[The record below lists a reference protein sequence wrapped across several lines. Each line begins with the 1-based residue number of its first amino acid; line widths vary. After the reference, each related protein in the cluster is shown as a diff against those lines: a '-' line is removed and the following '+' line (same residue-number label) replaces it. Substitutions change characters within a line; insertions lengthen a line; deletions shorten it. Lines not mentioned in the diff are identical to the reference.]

1 MKFRFVKILFIVVVG
16 MLFAKVYQHNVFVKG
31 MYGLQHLK
39 HEKNRL
45 KKYKAELLLKYN
57 EERNLEKIYAW
68 AVQERGMRPCSL
80 QVMTSLE
87 KGGMLHGDGE

>member
-1 MKFRFVKILFIVVVG
+1 MKFRFVKILFLAVVL
-16 MLFAKVYQHNVFVKG
+16 MLFGKIYQHNIFVKG

-57 EERNLEKIYAW
+57 EERNLENIYAW
-68 AVQERGMRPCSL
+68 AVQERGMVPCAL
-80 QVMTSLE
+80 QSMISLE
-87 KGGMLHGDGE
+87 KEEGLYGDGE

>member
-1 MKFRFVKILFIVVVG
+1 MKFRFVKILFFVVVG

-39 HEKNRL
+39 REKSRL
-45 KKYKAELLLKYN
+45 KKHKAELLLKYN

-68 AVQERGMRPCSL
+68 AVQERSMRPCTL
-80 QVMTSLE
+80 QAMISLE
-87 KGGMLHGDGE
+87 NGGDLHGDGE